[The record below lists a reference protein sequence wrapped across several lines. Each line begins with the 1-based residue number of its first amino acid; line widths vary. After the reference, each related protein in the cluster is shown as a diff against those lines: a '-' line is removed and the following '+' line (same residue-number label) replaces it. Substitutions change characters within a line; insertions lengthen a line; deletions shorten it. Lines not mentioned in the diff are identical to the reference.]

1 MTDQPLR
8 IVIVDDCP
16 EDRELYRRHLSN
28 HPERKYRFFEAET
41 GAKGLVECR
50 LRAPDCVLLDYRLPD
65 LDGLE
70 FLKKLRGRSTHL
82 PVPVVMLT
90 GLGNP
95 EIEDKALEGGVI
107 VYLDKDQI
115 TPVLI
120 TAAVQRAIKHH
131 QKRLEI
137 LRGL

>member
-8 IVIVDDCP
+8 IVIVDDSP
-16 EDRELYRRHLSN
+16 EDRELYRRHLSS
-28 HPERKYRFFEAET
+28 HPERKYKFFEAET
-41 GAKGLVECR
+41 GAQGLVECR

-70 FLKKLRGRSTHL
+70 FLQKLRGRSPVL

-95 EIEDKALEGGVI
+95 EVEDKALEGGVI
-107 VYLDKDQI
+107 VYLDKNHV
-115 TPVLI
+115 TPLLI
-120 TAAVQRAIKHH
+120 SAAVQRAIKHH
-131 QKRLEI
+131 QKRLDM
-137 LRGL
+137 LRT

>member
-1 MTDQPLR
+1 MPDQPLR
-8 IVIVDDCP
+8 IVIVDDSE

-28 HPERKYRFFEAET
+28 HPDRTYKFFEAES
-41 GAKGLVECR
+41 GEQGLVECR

-70 FLKKLRGRSTHL
+70 FLERLRGRSTFL

-90 GLGNP
+90 GLGNA
-95 EIEDKALEGGVI
+95 EVEDKALEGGVI
-107 VYLDKDQI
+107 IYLDKSQV

-131 QKRLEI
+131 RQRLNM
-137 LRGL
+137 LT